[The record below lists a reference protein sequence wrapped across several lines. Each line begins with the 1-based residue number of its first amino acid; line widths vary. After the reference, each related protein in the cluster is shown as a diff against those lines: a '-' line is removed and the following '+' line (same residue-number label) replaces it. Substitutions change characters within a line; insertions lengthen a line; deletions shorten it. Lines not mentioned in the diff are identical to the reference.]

1 MSDSP
6 RTQRMMQQAIEASL
20 RDSRPPPPPGGGS
33 MASQVGDLEE
43 SVNIAR
49 QLLANARNLLAME
62 PTDQDSQQAVRSAEE
77 SYNDAIQLFES
88 SNPLTQNVS
97 ARQRTRPASINPLDR
112 LFVMLD
118 DDNSGHLDGNELID
132 YINGLPYESFYI
144 QRPDLDNVQQAIAS
158 FLHGRIAINQS
169 EFPEFIVFL
178 DNALIGVGLRE
189 GMLMS
194 YIEFV
199 TQAPVVAGI
208 AMEEG
213 SPPRPTA
220 PVVNAPVVNAPVVN
234 APVARPT
241 APVIN
246 LNDYR
251 MQPLPGSQFSY
262 VIESQLI
269 SRQIRDNA
277 RNMLAMDP
285 TDQRSQQLVLTA
297 EESYNDTEYL
307 VSSYRRAYNLFILL
321 NTHDTGI
328 LDRNQLF
335 DFVDKL
341 PYERFNIEKPNNIQE
356 VIDTVLNGNLGVT
369 QDEFSEF
376 LNDINDSLVNAGVEQ
391 YMLGNYIDIAYRL
404 PPLFGSESSGGRP
417 RKTTKQIK
425 KKQKNKVKQS
435 RKK

>member
-1 MSDSP
+1 MNRHRMSGSP
-6 RTQRMMQQAIEASL
+6 I
-20 RDSRPPPPPGGGS
+20 
-33 MASQVGDLEE
+33 
-43 SVNIAR
+43 
-49 QLLANARNLLAME
+49 
-62 PTDQDSQQAVRSAEE
+62 
-77 SYNDAIQLFES
+77 
-88 SNPLTQNVS
+88 
-97 ARQRTRPASINPLDR
+97 
-112 LFVMLD
+112 
-118 DDNSGHLDGNELID
+118 
-132 YINGLPYESFYI
+132 FYI
-144 QRPDLDNVQQAIAS
+144 RQPDRDNVQQAVAS
-158 FLHGRIAINQS
+158 FLHGRVAIRPN

-178 DNALIGVGLRE
+178 DNALINVGLRE
-189 GMLMS
+189 GILMS

-199 TQAPVVAGI
+199 TQAAVNAGI

-213 SPPRPTA
+213 SPPRP
-220 PVVNAPVVNAPVVN
+220 PVPVAN

-251 MQPLPGSQFSY
+251 TQPLPGSKISY
-262 VIESQLI
+262 VIESKLI
-269 SRQIRDNA
+269 SRQLLEHA
-277 RNMLAMDP
+277 ENMLAMDP
-285 TDQRSQQLVLTA
+285 TDQLLQQHVLTA
-297 EESYNDTEYL
+297 QESYNDAKNL
-307 VSSYRRAYNLFILL
+307 VRFYQRAYDLFILL

-356 VIDTVLNGNLGVT
+356 VIDTILNGNFGVT

-376 LNDINDSLVNAGVEQ
+376 LNDINDSLVNAGVEE

-404 PPLFGSESSGGRP
+404 PPMFGSESSGGRP
-417 RKTTKQIK
+417 RKRRKTTKQIK

>member
-33 MASQVGDLEE
+33 MASQIGELEE

-49 QLLANARNLLAME
+49 QLLENARNLLAME

-178 DNALIGVGLRE
+178 DNALIGLGLRE

-220 PVVNAPVVNAPVVN
+220 PVANAPVVN

-321 NTHDTGI
+321 NTHGTGI
-328 LDRNQLF
+328 LDGNQLF

-341 PYERFNIEKPNNIQE
+341 PYETFNIEKPNNIQQ
-356 VIDTVLNGNLGVT
+356 VIDTLLNGNLGVT

-376 LNDINDSLVNAGVEQ
+376 IIFLNEALVNAGVEQ

-404 PPLFGSESSGGRP
+404 PPVFGSESSGGRP
-417 RKTTKQIK
+417 RKRRKTTKQIK